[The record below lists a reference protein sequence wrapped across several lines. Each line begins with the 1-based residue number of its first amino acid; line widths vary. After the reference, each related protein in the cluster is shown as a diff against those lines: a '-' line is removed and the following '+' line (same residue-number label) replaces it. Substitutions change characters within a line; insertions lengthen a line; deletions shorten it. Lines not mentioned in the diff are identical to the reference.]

1 MNELQR
7 CAWVGSDP
15 LMIRYHDEEW
25 GVPLHDDAKLFEFQ
39 VLDAFQAG
47 LSWPC
52 ILHKRENLRR
62 AFADFDPLRIALFDQ
77 AKVAELLLDAGI
89 IRNQSKINATIS
101 NARLF
106 LEVQKEYGSFDAFIW
121 QFTGGKTLQPKRM
134 SENEIPATSAESDA
148 MSSALKKLGFKF
160 VGSTICYAFMQAAGM
175 VNDHL
180 VDCFRH

>member
-89 IRNQSKINATIS
+89 TAPHHFITPSLHHPRTPTLHLSRTPSPLPPRTQLS
-101 NARLF
+101 NF
-106 LEVQKEYGSFDAFIW
+106 
-121 QFTGGKTLQPKRM
+121 P
-134 SENEIPATSAESDA
+134 P
-148 MSSALKKLGFKF
+148 
-160 VGSTICYAFMQAAGM
+160 
-175 VNDHL
+175 
-180 VDCFRH
+180 